1 MKRWAKIVTSGAL
14 VVAIG
19 IGGYAYSIYR
29 PVVDTIESIYEPLQ
43 SDVAVESDD
52 PAAQGGSLVAS
63 VGNAGAQQAAKELPA
78 DLSETKP
85 FNLLVLGVDERENDV
100 GRSDAIM
107 MLAVNP
113 QKRSVLMF
121 NIPRDT
127 RTEIAGRG
135 TVDKINHAYA
145 FGGVNMSVNTIEQFL
160 GVPVDYYL
168 KVNMEGLARIID
180 ILGGVTVNNPFE
192 FDFEGIDYKKGLIDM
207 NGHEALMYSRMRYD
221 DPKGDIGRNDRQQLV
236 LSALIEKGK
245 NISNLTK
252 VNLLLDTVKENVKTN
267 LTKDDMMD
275 IVIKYRTEIDSVD
288 KDEVEGSDKTID
300 GIYYYIVNDAE
311 KTRIRTKLT
320 NQLQNGNSQGNG
332 GAGGNGG

>member
-1 MKRWAKIVTSGAL
+1 MKRWAKIVISGVAVL
-14 VVAIG
+14 AIG

-29 PVVDTIESIYEPLQ
+29 PVVDTMESIYEPLE
-43 SDVAVESDD
+43 SDVAVGAAD
-52 PAAQGGSLVAS
+52 PAAQGGSLTAS
-63 VGNAGAQQAAKELPA
+63 VGNAGAQQAAQELPA
-78 DLSETKP
+78 DLSTTKP

-113 QKRSVLMF
+113 EKRSILMF

-127 RTEIAGRG
+127 RTEIVGRG

-145 FGGVNMSVNTIEQFL
+145 FGGVNMSVNTVEQFL
-160 GVPVDYYL
+160 DVPVDYYV
-168 KVNMEGLARIID
+168 KVNMEGLERIID
-180 ILGGVTVNNPFE
+180 ILGGVTVDNPFE
-192 FDFEGIDYKKGLIDM
+192 FDFEGTDYKKGLIEM

-245 NISNLTK
+245 SVSNLTK
-252 VNLLLDTVKENVKTN
+252 VNSLLDAVKDNVKTN

-275 IVIKYRTEIDSVD
+275 IVTKYRTEIDSVQ
-288 KDEVEGSDKTID
+288 KDEVQGSGKKIN
-300 GIYYYIVNDAE
+300 GIYYYIVDDAE
-311 KTRIRTKLT
+311 KTRIRTELT
-320 NQLQNGNSQGNG
+320 HQLQNGSS
-332 GAGGNGG
+332 

>member
-1 MKRWAKIVTSGAL
+1 MKRWAKIVISGVAVL
-14 VVAIG
+14 AIG

-29 PVVDTIESIYEPLQ
+29 PVVDTMESIYEPLE
-43 SDVAVESDD
+43 SDVAVGVTD
-52 PAAQGGSLVAS
+52 PAAQGGSVTAS
-63 VGNAGAQQAAKELPA
+63 VGNAGAQRAAQELPA
-78 DLSETKP
+78 DLSQTKP

-127 RTEIAGRG
+127 RTEIVGRG

-145 FGGVNMSVNTIEQFL
+145 FGGVNMSVNTVEQFL
-160 GVPVDYYL
+160 DVPVDYYV
-168 KVNMEGLARIID
+168 KVNMEGLERIID
-180 ILGGVTVNNPFE
+180 ILGGVTVDNPFE
-192 FDFEGIDYKKGLIDM
+192 FDFEGTDYKKGPIDM

-252 VNLLLDTVKENVKTN
+252 VNSLLEAVKDNVKTN

-275 IVIKYRTEIDSVD
+275 IVSKYRTEIDSVD
-288 KDEVEGSDKTID
+288 KDEVQGSGKKIN
-300 GIYYYIVNDAE
+300 GIYYYIVDEAE
-311 KTRIRTKLT
+311 KTRIRTELT
-320 NQLQNGNSQGNG
+320 NQLQNGDS
-332 GAGGNGG
+332 

>member
-1 MKRWAKIVTSGAL
+1 MKRWAKIAISGVAVL
-14 VVAIG
+14 AIG

-29 PVVDTIESIYEPLQ
+29 PVVDTMESIYEPLE
-43 SDVAVESDD
+43 SDVAAGSAD
-52 PAAQGGSLVAS
+52 PAAQGGSLTAS
-63 VGNAGAQQAAKELPA
+63 VGNAGAQQAAQELPA

-127 RTEIAGRG
+127 RTEIVGRG

-145 FGGVNMSVNTIEQFL
+145 FGGVNMSVNTVEQFL
-160 GVPVDYYL
+160 DVPVDYYV
-168 KVNMEGLARIID
+168 KVNMEGLERIID

-192 FDFEGIDYKKGLIDM
+192 FDFEGTDYKKGLIDM

-252 VNLLLDTVKENVKTN
+252 VNSLLEAVKDNVKTN

-275 IVIKYRTEIDSVD
+275 IVTKYRTEIDSVD
-288 KDEVEGSDKTID
+288 KDEVQGSGKKID
-300 GIYYYIVNDAE
+300 GIYYYMVDDAE
-311 KTRIRTKLT
+311 KTRIRTELT
-320 NQLQNGNSQGNG
+320 NQLHNGNS
-332 GAGGNGG
+332 

>member
-1 MKRWAKIVTSGAL
+1 MKRWAKIVISGVAVL
-14 VVAIG
+14 AIG

-29 PVVDTIESIYEPLQ
+29 PVVDTMESIYEPLE
-43 SDVAVESDD
+43 SDVAVGATD
-52 PAAQGGSLVAS
+52 PAAQGGSLTAS
-63 VGNAGAQQAAKELPA
+63 VGNTGAQQAAQELPA
-78 DLSETKP
+78 DLSATKP
-85 FNLLVLGVDERENDV
+85 FNLLVLGVDERENDI

-113 QKRSVLMF
+113 EKRSILMF

-127 RTEIAGRG
+127 RTEIVGRG

-145 FGGVNMSVNTIEQFL
+145 FGGVNMSVNTVEQFL
-160 GVPVDYYL
+160 DVPVDYYV
-168 KVNMEGLARIID
+168 KVNMEGLERIID

-192 FDFEGIDYKKGLIDM
+192 FDFEGTDYKKGLIDM

-245 NISNLTK
+245 SISNLTK
-252 VNLLLDTVKENVKTN
+252 VNSLLDAVKDNVKTN

-275 IVIKYRTEIDSVD
+275 IVTKYRTEIDSVD
-288 KDEVEGSDKTID
+288 KDEVQGSGKKIN
-300 GIYYYIVNDAE
+300 GIYYYMVDDAE
-311 KTRIRTKLT
+311 KTRIRKELT
-320 NQLQNGNSQGNG
+320 TQLQNGDS
-332 GAGGNGG
+332 

>member
-14 VVAIG
+14 VAAIG

-29 PVVDTIESIYEPLQ
+29 PVVDTMESIYEPLE
-43 SDVAVESDD
+43 SDVAAGAAD
-52 PAAQGGSLVAS
+52 PAAQGGSLTAS
-63 VGNAGAQQAAKELPA
+63 VGSAGAQRAAQELPA

-127 RTEIAGRG
+127 RTEIVGRG
-135 TVDKINHAYA
+135 TADKINHAYA
-145 FGGVNMSVNTIEQFL
+145 FGGVNMSVDTVEQFL
-160 GVPVDYYL
+160 DVPVDYYV
-168 KVNMEGLARIID
+168 KVNMEGLERIID
-180 ILGGVTVNNPFE
+180 ILGGVTVDNPFE
-192 FDFEGIDYKKGLIDM
+192 FDFEGTDYKKGPIDM

-245 NISNLTK
+245 SISNLTK
-252 VNLLLDTVKENVKTN
+252 VNSLLEAVKDNVKTN

-275 IVIKYRTEIDSVD
+275 IVTKYRTEIDSVD
-288 KDEVEGSDKTID
+288 KDEVQGSGKKIN
-300 GIYYYIVNDAE
+300 GIYYYMVDDAE
-311 KTRIRTKLT
+311 KTRIRTELT
-320 NQLQNGNSQGNG
+320 NQLQNGNS
-332 GAGGNGG
+332 

>member
-1 MKRWAKIVTSGAL
+1 MRRWAKIALSGAAVL
-14 VVAIG
+14 AIG
-19 IGGYAYSIYR
+19 LGGYAYSIYR
-29 PVVDTIESIYEPLQ
+29 PVVDTMESIYEPL
-43 SDVAVESDD
+43 ESDIAIGATD
-52 PAAQGGSLVAS
+52 PAGGGALTAS
-63 VGNAGAQQAAKELPA
+63 VGTSGAQRAVQELPA
-78 DLSETKP
+78 DLSEKKP
-85 FNLLVLGVDERENDV
+85 FNLLVLGVDERENDT

-113 QKRSVLMF
+113 EKRSILMF

-145 FGGVNMSVNTIEQFL
+145 FGGVNMSVDTIEQFL
-160 GVPVDYYL
+160 GVPVDYYV
-168 KVNMEGLARIID
+168 KVNMEGLERIID
-180 ILGGVTVNNPFE
+180 ILGGVTVDNPFE
-192 FDFEGIDYKKGLIDM
+192 FNFEGTDYVKGPIEM

-252 VNLLLDTVKENVKTN
+252 VNSLLDAVKDNVKTN

-275 IVIKYRTEIDSVD
+275 IVTKYRTEIETVD
-288 KDEVEGSDKTID
+288 KDEVRGGGKRIG
-300 GIYYYIVNDAE
+300 GIYYYMVDEAE
-311 KTRIRTKLT
+311 KARIREKLAQ
-320 NQLQNGNSQGNG
+320 QLQNENS
-332 GAGGNGG
+332 